1 MNIEFLNE
9 KVEKLE
15 SVFTNILYLKPEERV
30 VAPNISNLDDLRVI
44 LNSIFDDNKCL
55 DVLYTQN
62 TDKQFFGIKINP
74 SINSSDSVI
83 ILSTDEKV
91 KLINYQIE
99 FDSKLFEIGL
109 TSEELAAIT
118 IYEVSSM
125 MDSTVLFDNLRA
137 LIDYNIISN
146 DDILSIRDSVNYANL
161 IIFAIKDTMY
171 KLSSFIF
178 KDNPEDLLL
187 NPAVDATN
195 SAESLLSAREKV
207 IASISGLGDSFRSP
221 KPVILEWMFLMCRD
235 MQNNSGIIIDTMKDA
250 RLFTGSK
257 LEIIEINKVLD
268 SITRINYVV
277 AERTDLNKFF
287 DQNHLS
293 SLNELSLFKSL
304 KKNGLRGIENELY
317 EFSLRVKNCTE
328 SDDAYLIMRGINS
341 RLGLLEDY
349 LYSENLSDHDRKHWE
364 DVAQAY
370 RDLRIILSKKKLDS
384 KQYGLFYD
392 YSKLDQLDNN

>member
-161 IIFAIKDTMY
+161 IIFAIKDTIY

-187 NPAVDATN
+187 NPAVYATN

-235 MQNNSGIIIDTMKDA
+235 MQNNSGVIIDTMKDA